1 MNRIERVRQAKTPSQ
16 VREADLPSD
25 EYEQF
30 KELKLAVRSAVEKLP
45 KSVVDALWHDL
56 SNCSMRMPADR
67 EDEWEVGEQVKVG
80 RLVVDEETGEV
91 FPNADYPDVGSAS
104 LAISAL
110 AIFLDK
116 TDRSEEFSVP
126 MDLKQKGCW
135 DALI

>member
-1 MNRIERVRQAKTPSQ
+1 
-16 VREADLPSD
+16 
-25 EYEQF
+25 
-30 KELKLAVRSAVEKLP
+30 
-45 KSVVDALWHDL
+45 
-56 SNCSMRMPADR
+56 MRMPADR

-104 LAISAL
+104 LVISAL
-110 AIFLDK
+110 AVFLDK